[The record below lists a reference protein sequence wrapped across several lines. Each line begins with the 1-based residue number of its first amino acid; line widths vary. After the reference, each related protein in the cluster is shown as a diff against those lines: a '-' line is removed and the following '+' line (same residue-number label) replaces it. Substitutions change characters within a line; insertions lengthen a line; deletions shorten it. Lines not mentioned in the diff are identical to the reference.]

1 MKYLIIGLGNPGEDY
16 EWTRHNIGFMVLDEL
31 AKTNEVSFAP
41 NRHADKT
48 EIKYKGRTLHLVK
61 PTTFM
66 NLSGKAVNYWMQELK
81 VTVDNIL
88 VLVDDVALPLGKL
101 RLRGKGSNGGHNGL
115 KDIEAVLGSSKYP
128 RLRFGIG
135 DDYPKGGQID
145 YVLGEFTE
153 GELETLKEPI
163 QRAQDMILSFS
174 TIGLNM
180 TMNQFNE

>member
-16 EWTRHNIGFMVLDEL
+16 AGTRHNIGFIVLDEL
-31 AKTNEVSFAP
+31 AKANEVSFESVRYA
-41 NRHADKT
+41 HKT
-48 EIKYKGRTLHLVK
+48 EIKYKGRTLHLLK

-66 NLSGKAVNYWMQELK
+66 NLSGKALNYWMQELK
-81 VTVDNIL
+81 VSVENIL
-88 VLVDDVALPLGKL
+88 VIVDDVALPFGKL

-115 KDIEAVLGSSKYP
+115 RDIEAILNSSQYP

-135 DDYPKGGQID
+135 NDYPKGGQID

-153 GELETLKEPI
+153 EELENLKEPI
-163 QRAQDMILSFS
+163 QMAQDIILSFS

-180 TMNQFNE
+180 TMNQFNQ

>member
-16 EWTRHNIGFMVLDEL
+16 ELTRHNIGFMVLDEL
-31 AKTNEVSFAP
+31 AKANEVSFEPA
-41 NRHADKT
+41 RHADKT
-48 EIKYKGRTLHLVK
+48 EIKHRGRTIHLIK

-66 NLSGKAVNYWMQELK
+66 NLSGKAFNYWMQELK
-81 VTVDNIL
+81 VPVDNIL

-153 GELETLKEPI
+153 SELEELKEPI
-163 QRAQDMILSFS
+163 QKAQEMILNFS